1 MVFDKKKYVFI
12 GSLLLMLLVLI
23 SSITIYLKNN
33 NEWDVSL
40 FSGLIRESI
49 DLDEVSKKELSDMI
63 NSMELIPIVDVS
75 TLGKTILYGGKHYE
89 VLFEKNNIT
98 NQWIL
103 TANVT
108 HQTIYRNNVVIEENY
123 YEKDME
129 TINKI
134 TNFINYKRKK

>member
-12 GSLLLMLLVLI
+12 GSLSLMLLVLI

-40 FSGLIRESI
+40 FSGLIRESL
-49 DLDEVSKKELSDMI
+49 DLDEASKKELRDMI
-63 NSMELIPIVDVS
+63 NNMELIPIEGVLS
-75 TLGKTILYGGKHYE
+75 KTILYGGKHYE

>member
-12 GSLLLMLLVLI
+12 GSLSLMLLVLI

-75 TLGKTILYGGKHYE
+75 TLGKTILYGGKLYE

-134 TNFINYKRKK
+134 TNFINY